1 MNRKIEILSP
11 AGDIETLKTGVNAG
25 ADAIYIGGSMFSARA
40 SAQNFDD
47 EQMIEAIDYA
57 HARDVRVY
65 VAVNTLIKDIEIRS
79 CLDYISFLHKV
90 GADAIIVQDL
100 GLTRL
105 IREFI
110 PNIPLHLSTQSAVS
124 TVDDIKALSSL
135 NVQRLVLPRET
146 TVKEISEFSKNTD
159 LELEVFVHGA
169 LCVSYSG
176 RCLFSALNGG
186 RSGNRGQCTQACRK
200 KYDLEVDG
208 KIINGKENMY
218 VLSPKDLNTSNEIDK
233 IIDSGAYSLKIE
245 GRMKRKEYIH
255 VCVKSYKAV
264 TEEYIKY
271 GKISSQTL
279 NEVNNDLE
287 KVFNRSFTR
296 GYVLGDKGKNIINTA
311 YQKPLGEKIAKVL
324 NFDAKNKRLKI
335 KLTADIQKGDGLSI
349 GENVG
354 RIIHQDRSIS
364 DTAKKGEIISLDFIR
379 AIPENT
385 IIYRTYDSK
394 FENLLETEQKILKKL
409 PLNVK
414 LELKIG
420 EKPKMTLTQEKNEI
434 AKIKSPADELK
445 QSFNIECDVDFI
457 IEKSQKMAL
466 SDENIIKQISK
477 TDTYPFEIADIQIQ
491 RDEDIFIP
499 VKILN
504 ELRRKALESLY
515 SEKISAY
522 KKNSI
527 DKISDDFFAKIA
539 DKNEDENNDI
549 SFFVDIQDEKH
560 LADMMK
566 VPNVK
571 KIISSD
577 VNLYRKIF
585 ELSPEKAV
593 FKLPSIIRQEDS
605 NYIEKLIRTLD
616 NPKVLSSS
624 YSFLDYEGFEIA
636 NYHLNCYN
644 SFTHNF
650 YNEKNIYTVASL
662 ENIFANNDDYLY
674 LKDKSKVVIPM
685 YIYPDLMLMEYCPH
699 KDEKGRCRY
708 NYNCKLPSTSITN
721 EQNYRFLFEKFLDCK
736 VAILS
741 DKAYTLS
748 KKQVQNFID
757 NGYRTF
763 LIELKGEATR
773 DISKIFE
780 L

>member
-47 EQMIEAIDYA
+47 EQMISAIDYA

-65 VAVNTLIKDIEIRS
+65 VAVNTLIKDIEIKS
-79 CLDYISFLHKV
+79 CLDYIRFLHSV
-90 GADAIIVQDL
+90 GADAIIIQDI
-100 GLTRL
+100 GLTRM
-105 IREFI
+105 IRDFI
-110 PNIPLHLSTQSAVS
+110 PDIPLHLSTQTAVS
-124 TVDDIKALSSL
+124 TVDDIKALEDL
-135 NVQRLVLPRET
+135 NIQRLVLPRET
-146 TVKEISEFSKNTD
+146 NVNEIAQFSKNTD

-233 IIDSGAYSLKIE
+233 IIDSGAHSLKIE

-264 TEEYIKY
+264 TQEYIKY
-271 GKISSQTL
+271 GKISNLTL
-279 NEVNNDLE
+279 SEVNKDLE

-311 YQKPLGEKIAKVL
+311 YQKPLGQEIARVL
-324 NFDAKNKRLKI
+324 NYDAKNKKLKI
-335 KLTADIQKGDGLSI
+335 KLNEDIQKGDGLSI

-364 DTAKKGEIISLDFIR
+364 DTAKKGETIFLDFIR
-379 AIPENT
+379 PIPENT

-394 FENLLETEQKILKKL
+394 FENLLEAEQKILKKI
-409 PLNVK
+409 PLKAK
-414 LELKIG
+414 LKLKIG
-420 EKPKMTLTQEKNEI
+420 EKPKMRLIQEKNEI
-434 AKIKSPADELK
+434 ARIKSPVNDIK
-445 QSFNIECDVDFI
+445 DSFDVECEVNFI
-457 IEKSQKMAL
+457 IEKSQKVGL
-466 SDENIIKQISK
+466 CNENIIKQISK
-477 TDTYPFEIADIQIQ
+477 TDTYPFEIVDIVIQ
-491 RDEDIFIP
+491 RDENIFIP

-504 ELRRKALESLY
+504 ELRRKALERIY
-515 SEKISAY
+515 EVKIASY
-522 KKNSI
+522 KKNI
-527 DKISDDFFAKIA
+527 VDKISDGFFVIT
-539 DKNEDENNDI
+539 KNENYKKNEV
-549 SFFVDIQDEKH
+549 SFFVNIQDERQLEDVIDIPK
-560 LADMMK
+560 
-566 VPNVK
+566 VK

-577 VNLYRKIF
+577 VGLYKKIF
-585 ELSPEKAV
+585 NLSPEKAV
-593 FKLPSIIRQEDS
+593 FKLPSIVREDDRE
-605 NYIEKLIRTLD
+605 YIKNLLESLD
-616 NPKVLSSS
+616 KPKIMSSS
-624 YSFLDYEGFEIA
+624 YSSLNYEGFEIA

-650 YNEKNIYTVASL
+650 YNEKGVYSVASP
-662 ENIFANNDDYLY
+662 ENIFANNDDYIY
-674 LKDKSKVVIPM
+674 LKDKKKLIIPM
-685 YIYPDLMLMEYCPH
+685 YVYPNLMLMEYCPH
-699 KDEKGRCRY
+699 KDVKGRCKY
-708 NYNCKLPSTSITN
+708 NYNCKLPSTAITN
-721 EQNYRFLFEKFLDCK
+721 EQKDKFLFEKFLDCK
-736 VAILS
+736 VAILP

-748 KKQVQNFID
+748 KKQVQKYVEQ
-757 NGYRTF
+757 GYYNF
-763 LIELKGEATR
+763 LIELKGESFR
-773 DISKIFE
+773 DIEKIVE

>member
-124 TVDDIKALSSL
+124 TVDDINALESL

-146 TVKEISEFSKNTD
+146 NVKEISEFSKNTD

-176 RCLFSALNGG
+176 RCLFSSLNGG

-233 IIDSGAYSLKIE
+233 IIDSGAHSLKIE

-335 KLTADIQKGDGLSI
+335 KLTEDIQKGDGLSI

-364 DTAKKGEIISLDFIR
+364 DSAKKGEIISLDFIR

-409 PLNVK
+409 PLNAT

-434 AKIKSPADELK
+434 VEIKSPVDDLK
-445 QSFNIECDVDFI
+445 QSFSIECDVDFI
-457 IEKSQKMAL
+457 IEKSQKMPL

-504 ELRRKALESLY
+504 ELRRKALESIY
-515 SEKISAY
+515 EEKTASY
-522 KKNSI
+522 KRERV
-527 DKISDDFFAKIA
+527 DKISDDFFVKAI
-539 DKNEDENNDI
+539 DGNNDENNI

-560 LADMMK
+560 LADVMK

-585 ELSPEKAV
+585 EISPEKAV
-593 FKLPSIIRQEDS
+593 FKLPSIIRQQDN
-605 NYIEKLIRTLD
+605 NYIEKLIKTLD
-616 NPKVLSSS
+616 NPKLMSSS
-624 YSFLDYEGFEIA
+624 YSFLDYDGFEIA

-650 YNEKNIYTVASL
+650 YNEKAVYTVASL

-721 EQNYRFLFEKFLDCK
+721 EQNDRFLFEKFLDCK

-748 KKQVQNFID
+748 KKQVQKFRD
-757 NGYRTF
+757 EGYCNF

>member
-47 EQMIEAIDYA
+47 EQMVQAIDYA

-65 VAVNTLIKDIEIRS
+65 VAVNTLIKDIEIKS
-79 CLDYISFLHKV
+79 CLDYIRFLHRA

-100 GLTRL
+100 GLTGL
-105 IREFI
+105 IRKFI

-124 TVDDIKALSSL
+124 TVDDIKALESL

-146 TVKEISEFSKNTD
+146 TVKEISDFSKNTD

-233 IIDSGAYSLKIE
+233 IIDSGAHSLKIE

-354 RIIHQDRSIS
+354 RIIHQDSSIS

-379 AIPENT
+379 AITENT
-385 IIYRTYDSK
+385 II
-394 FENLLETEQKILKKL
+394 
-409 PLNVK
+409 
-414 LELKIG
+414 
-420 EKPKMTLTQEKNEI
+420 
-434 AKIKSPADELK
+434 
-445 QSFNIECDVDFI
+445 
-457 IEKSQKMAL
+457 
-466 SDENIIKQISK
+466 
-477 TDTYPFEIADIQIQ
+477 
-491 RDEDIFIP
+491 
-499 VKILN
+499 
-504 ELRRKALESLY
+504 
-515 SEKISAY
+515 
-522 KKNSI
+522 
-527 DKISDDFFAKIA
+527 
-539 DKNEDENNDI
+539 
-549 SFFVDIQDEKH
+549 
-560 LADMMK
+560 
-566 VPNVK
+566 
-571 KIISSD
+571 
-577 VNLYRKIF
+577 
-585 ELSPEKAV
+585 
-593 FKLPSIIRQEDS
+593 
-605 NYIEKLIRTLD
+605 
-616 NPKVLSSS
+616 
-624 YSFLDYEGFEIA
+624 
-636 NYHLNCYN
+636 
-644 SFTHNF
+644 
-650 YNEKNIYTVASL
+650 
-662 ENIFANNDDYLY
+662 
-674 LKDKSKVVIPM
+674 
-685 YIYPDLMLMEYCPH
+685 
-699 KDEKGRCRY
+699 
-708 NYNCKLPSTSITN
+708 
-721 EQNYRFLFEKFLDCK
+721 
-736 VAILS
+736 
-741 DKAYTLS
+741 
-748 KKQVQNFID
+748 
-757 NGYRTF
+757 
-763 LIELKGEATR
+763 
-773 DISKIFE
+773 
-780 L
+780 

>member
-47 EQMIEAIDYA
+47 EQMVQAIDYA

-65 VAVNTLIKDIEIRS
+65 VAVNTLIKDVEIKS
-79 CLDYISFLHKV
+79 CLDYIRFLYRA

-100 GLTRL
+100 GLTGL
-105 IREFI
+105 IRKFI

-208 KIINGKENMY
+208 KIINGKIINGKENMY

-233 IIDSGAYSLKIE
+233 IIDSGAHSLKIE

-414 LELKIG
+414 LELKI
-420 EKPKMTLTQEKNEI
+420 
-434 AKIKSPADELK
+434 KSPADELK

-504 ELRRKALESLY
+504 ELRRKALESIY
-515 SEKISAY
+515 EEKTASY
-522 KKNSI
+522 KRERV
-527 DKISDDFFAKIA
+527 DKIIDDFFVKAI
-539 DKNEDENNDI
+539 DGNNDENNI

-560 LADMMK
+560 LAEAMK

-605 NYIEKLIRTLD
+605 DYIAKLIKTLD
-616 NPKVLSSS
+616 NPKLMSSS
-624 YSFLDYEGFEIA
+624 YSFLDYKGFEIA

-650 YNEKNIYTVASL
+650 YNEKAIYTVASL

-674 LKDKSKVVIPM
+674 LKDKSKVLIPM
-685 YIYPDLMLMEYCPH
+685 YIYPNLMLMEYCPH
-699 KDEKGRCRY
+699 KDEKGKCRY

-721 EQNYRFLFEKFLDCK
+721 EQNDRFLFEKFLDCK

-748 KKQVQNFID
+748 KKQVQKFRD
-757 NGYRTF
+757 EGYCNF

>member
-47 EQMIEAIDYA
+47 KQMITAIDYA
-57 HARDVRVY
+57 HARDARVY

-79 CLDYISFLHKV
+79 CLDYIRFLHRV

-100 GLTRL
+100 GLTGL
-105 IREFI
+105 IRKFI

-124 TVDDIKALSSL
+124 TVDDIKALESL

-146 TVKEISEFSKNTD
+146 NVKEISEFSKNTD

-208 KIINGKENMY
+208 KIINCKENMY

-420 EKPKMTLTQEKNEI
+420 EKPKMTLTQEENEI

-504 ELRRKALESLY
+504 ELRRKALESIY
-515 SEKISAY
+515 EEKTASY
-522 KKNSI
+522 KRERV
-527 DKISDDFFAKIA
+527 DKIIDDFFVKAI
-539 DKNEDENNDI
+539 DGNNDENNI

-560 LADMMK
+560 LADVMK

-605 NYIEKLIRTLD
+605 KYIEKLIKTLD
-616 NPKVLSSS
+616 NPKLMSSS
-624 YSFLDYEGFEIA
+624 YSFLDYKGFEIA

-650 YNEKNIYTVASL
+650 YNEKAIYTVSSL

-674 LKDKSKVVIPM
+674 LKDKSKVIIPM

-699 KDEKGRCRY
+699 KDEKGKCRY

-721 EQNYRFLFEKFLDCK
+721 EQNDRFLFEKFLDCK

-748 KKQVQNFID
+748 KKQVQKFRD
-757 NGYRTF
+757 EGYCNF